1 MTAEGFTAAT
11 VYVPDEGAMLVAQKG
26 TGQLLPEY
34 AEMGFTDYIDV
45 SCNRFYCTE
54 SDEFFRFQ
62 IPLEGPFS
70 EKYPEGSE
78 SALARDAVDYLYPG
92 AEFQLLS
99 TRQGA

>member
-45 SCNRFYCTE
+45 SCSRFYGTE
-54 SDEFFRFQ
+54 FEEFFRFQ

-78 SALARDAVDYLYPG
+78 SALARDAVDYQYPG
-92 AEFQLLS
+92 AEFRLLKAAE
-99 TRQGA
+99 GE

>member
-11 VYVPDEGAMLVAQKG
+11 VYVPNEGAMLVAQKG
-26 TGQLLPEY
+26 IGQLL
-34 AEMGFTDYIDV
+34 
-45 SCNRFYCTE
+45 
-54 SDEFFRFQ
+54 
-62 IPLEGPFS
+62 
-70 EKYPEGSE
+70 PEGSE